1 MRKGVSMLPY
11 LFLILFVNAKVAGLD
26 HANREHQSTKVTG
39 LAGTGAQPSFFS
51 AYAPGTETDESRVTV
66 HCKTLRDI
74 NNITERIAIVGNVQ
88 EDLVS
93 SAGKIIVPAGTKVI
107 GEGFCDSGRNRIL
120 SRDRWTFYVSD
131 HLIRVTATMLDPL
144 NAEGLKSAQD
154 PNLNDA
160 AVKQAIYRDGTYI
173 DIPDGSDFLLRI
185 TGNVSIEELNSAFD
199 VDQQA
204 NNGR

>member
-1 MRKGVSMLPY
+1 MFMLPY
-11 LFLILFVNAKVAGLD
+11 LFLILFINAKVAALD
-26 HANREHQSTKVTG
+26 HANNSHPSASAKVTG
-39 LAGTGAQPSFFS
+39 SGGAPAQPSFFS
-51 AYAPGTETDESRVTV
+51 AYSPGAETNESQVTV

-74 NNITERIAIVGNVQ
+74 NNLNDRITIVGNVQ

-93 SAGKIIVPAGTKVI
+93 SVGKIIVPAGTKVI
-107 GEGFCDSGRNRIL
+107 GEGFCDPERNRIL

-160 AVKQAIYRDGTYI
+160 GVKQAIYRDGTYI
-173 DIPDGSDFLLRI
+173 NLPDGSDFMLRI
-185 TGNVSIEELNSAFD
+185 TGNISIEELNSAFD
-199 VDQQA
+199 GEQPV
-204 NNGR
+204 NNRR